1 MKAIRKP
8 SEESRPHRWAT
19 RREAMSYG
27 RMGSTKMNELLQSGR
42 IYAKKDGRK
51 GIVCLDSIDR
61 YYAALPDVGSAS
73 PKPQQQAAA

>member
-27 RMGSTKMNELLQSGR
+27 RMGSTKMNELLQSKS
-42 IYAKKDGRK
+42 ILAKKHGRK
-51 GIVCLDSIDR
+51 VIIDLNSIDAF
-61 YYAALPDVGSAS
+61 YGALPNVGSAS
-73 PKPQQQAAA
+73 QKPQQQAAA